1 MSYQITL
8 SLVALSKDRIVRTLT
23 PEDAAQAAW
32 KLCVEYNL
40 NMPNPSWKMKTWDT
54 FEGAYENIPV
64 TDNMVRGCA
73 GNYPDKV
80 EFMHAV
86 IDALTKNPHAGSH
99 IMMMSRMPHTPA
111 PESGK
116 FEMSRGRNS
125 LIIEYMEDS
134 PLLWWM
140 TLRQSCPMLLIRQ
153 KRLENWMRWQSCWKR
168 NFRRSRLQRRERLMD
183 EEGVHVG

>member
-86 IDALTKNPHAGSH
+86 IDALTENHHAGSH
-99 IMMMSRMPHTPA
+99 IMMAAKFPHTPA
-111 PESGK
+111 PTSGK
-116 FEMSRGRNS
+116 FEMTRGRNS

-134 PLLWWM
+134 PLSVVDDFAPKLSDVIDSAGEAGE
-140 TLRQSCPMLLIRQ
+140 LDALAKLLEEKLQEIKTAK
-153 KRLENWMRWQSCWKR
+153 KRKT
-168 NFRRSRLQRRERLMD
+168 
-183 EEGVHVG
+183 EE